1 MVPLSAEVEMND
13 TAWYLGVREKRAFD
27 WPWQQEE
34 ASPEV
39 PYAGLGALLGG
50 GGLFFG
56 SGPLT
61 KKPLRELSTAE
72 MRLRSAVDSLQ
83 QDIEYNKPWE
93 AQHLRW
99 GQEAL
104 DQPLSEFDSVN
115 RLRQTNIDTHT
126 AQAAK
131 HRQIVEEAMGALPA
145 AVKAHRASKLRRSLV
160 EYPAKALP
168 WLGLGLAGYG
178 AYDVLSGRE

>member
-1 MVPLSAEVEMND
+1 MND

-93 AQHLRW
+93 AQHLRCQSASSNEYRYAHSTSCQAPPDRR
-99 GQEAL
+99 GGHGGVTCRSESPPCLKVEAESRRI
-104 DQPLSEFDSVN
+104 PCEGTPVAGS
-115 RLRQTNIDTHT
+115 RTRWLR
-126 AQAAK
+126 
-131 HRQIVEEAMGALPA
+131 G
-145 AVKAHRASKLRRSLV
+145 LRRLV
-160 EYPAKALP
+160 WERVA
-168 WLGLGLAGYG
+168 
-178 AYDVLSGRE
+178 